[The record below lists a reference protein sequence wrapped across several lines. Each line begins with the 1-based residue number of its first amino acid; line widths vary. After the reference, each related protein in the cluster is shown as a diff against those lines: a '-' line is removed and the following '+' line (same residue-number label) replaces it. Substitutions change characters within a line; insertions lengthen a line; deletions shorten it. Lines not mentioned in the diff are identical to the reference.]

1 MHYMDNKSVLMS
13 TKNITLVMLTLQQ
26 YINLKPSSNLFTLH
40 LSTSLPLYLSTSRP
54 VILLNGKT
62 KIALFHPQLKPFFNV
77 ITEIVNKKM

>member
-26 YINLKPSSNLFTLH
+26 YMNLKPPSNLFTLH
-40 LSTSLPLYLSTSRP
+40 LSTSRS

-62 KIALFHPQLKPFFNV
+62 KIALFYSQLKPCFNSANE
-77 ITEIVNKKM
+77 TMKM

>member
-26 YINLKPSSNLFTLH
+26 YMNLKPSSNLFTLH
-40 LSTSLPLYLSTSRP
+40 LSTSRS

>member
-26 YINLKPSSNLFTLH
+26 YMNLKPSSNLFTL
-40 LSTSLPLYLSTSRP
+40 PLSTSRS